1 MATQIPVDPTVSS
14 ANTLK
19 LENTHNRDVLIAIEK
34 KYQKEWQKNKVF
46 ESDAPTT
53 DEIPFNSVPAADIR
67 DKHPKYFGTFAYPY
81 MNGTLHAGHS
91 FTISKVEYTAGFN
104 RLLGKRVL
112 FPLGFHCTGMPI
124 KACADKLVEDVK
136 RFGKNFENYHEE
148 DEQTTADSNGV
159 AVAPTQGVNVK
170 DDITKFKSKKGKQAA
185 KTVKANYQFQTMLA
199 MGIPKE
205 EIHKFADANYWLE
218 YFPPL
223 CEQDLIDFGAR
234 IDWRRKFVTTDA
246 NPFYDAFV
254 RWQMNRLHEM
264 NKILY
269 GKRYTIYSP
278 KDGQPCMDHDRT
290 KGEGVGP
297 TEYTALKLKVKEWSA
312 EAAKEIESKIPKD
325 ANVYFVPATLRPET
339 MYGQTCCFVGPKINY
354 GVFKVSDKEY
364 FVVTKR
370 AAWNM
375 AFQGRF
381 FDEDNFPR
389 DQSELQPVVELPGS
403 VFVGTLVDAPLSV
416 HTEGVRILPMETV
429 SATKGTG
436 VVTCV
441 PSDSP
446 DDYATVRD
454 LAKKAE
460 FYGIKK
466 EWAELEI
473 IPLIETPAYG
483 NLAAKFLV
491 ESKKIQSP
499 KDTTLLAEAKDLAY
513 KEGFYNGTMLVGEF
527 KGEKVTEAKDKVRSA
542 LIKSG
547 DAFPFA
553 DPSAEVISRSAD
565 ECVVAYVPQ
574 WFLNYGPNDKEWQQ
588 TVLNYVKD
596 ENGLK
601 TYTQETENQFVANL
615 EWLNQWAC
623 ARTYGLGSKLPWD
636 PKFLVESL
644 SDSTIYMSY
653 YTIAHF
659 LHGDKFGKTPGLLN
673 ITPDQMTDDVW
684 DYVFTR
690 TNDVESVSQS
700 SKIPVQDLQTM
711 RRSFEYWYPLDLRSS
726 GKDLIPN
733 HLTFFLYIHLA
744 LFPREY
750 WPKSVRSNGHLLL
763 NGDKMSKS
771 TGNFLTLSQAVKKF
785 GADATRIALADAGDG
800 MEDANF
806 EEKGANAAI
815 MRMYTLKEWIEDTMN
830 DKNLRDSEGEV
841 IWDKLFDDEMNM
853 LVHEAYQHYSDTNYK
868 LALKSALYDFQSAR
882 DFYREAC
889 NSSGTPMS
897 RALIHRYVELQA
909 LLIVT
914 IAPHW
919 AEHIWLEVLHKP
931 QSIQLARWPEVPAAD
946 AVLGAARE
954 YVRVTSSN
962 ITSAEAQAA
971 KKMAKG
977 KTAAFDPRKPKR
989 ITIFVATAFPAWQ
1002 DKYVDLVRQAFEK
1015 SSLQDDRALN
1025 GQVAK
1030 LGMGKGQEM
1039 KKAMPFVQALKKRLV
1054 VNHETPAVV
1063 FERKLPFDEV
1073 DILNRM
1079 KKGLM
1084 KTTGCR
1090 EVVVVTVTEDNKAGL
1105 PPLAEQAVPGSP
1117 SFLFENVE
1125 V

>member
-1 MATQIPVDPTVSS
+1 MATQIPVDPTLVS

-34 KYQKEWQKNKVF
+34 KYQQEWQKNKVF
-46 ESDAPTT
+46 ESDAPSTS
-53 DEIPFNSVPAADIR
+53 EIPFSSVPAAEIR
-67 DKHPKYFGTFAYPY
+67 EKHPKYFGTFAYPY
-81 MNGTLHAGHS
+81 MNGSLHAGHS
-91 FTISKVEYTAGFN
+91 FTVSKVEFTAGFA
-104 RLLGKRVL
+104 RLTGKRVL

-124 KACADKLVEDVK
+124 KACADKLVEDVR
-136 RFGKNFENYHEE
+136 RFGKTFENYHEE
-148 DEQTTADSNGV
+148 EEHETPESNGV
-159 AVAPTQGVNVK
+159 PVAPTQGINVK

-246 NPFYDAFV
+246 NPYYDAFV

-297 TEYTALKLKVKEWSA
+297 TEYTALKLKVKEWSP
-312 EAAKEIESKIPKD
+312 EAAKEVESKIPKD
-325 ANVYFVPATLRPET
+325 ASVYFVPATLRPET
-339 MYGQTCCFVGPKINY
+339 MYGQTCCFVGPKIKY
-354 GVFKVSDKEY
+354 GIFKVSEKEY
-364 FVVTKR
+364 YVVTKR

-375 AFQGRF
+375 AFQGTF
-381 FDEDNFPR
+381 FDEAHFPR

-403 VFVGTLVDAPLSV
+403 AFVGTLVKAPLSV

-436 VVTCV
+436 VVTSV

-446 DDYATVRD
+446 DDFATVRD
-454 LAKKAE
+454 LAKKAD

-473 IPLIETPAYG
+473 IPIIDTPAYG
-483 NLAAKFLV
+483 NLAAKYLV
-491 ESKKIQSP
+491 DAKKIQSP
-499 KDTTLLAEAKDLAY
+499 KDATLLAEAKDMAY

-527 KGEKVTEAKDKVRSA
+527 KGEKVSEAKDKVRNS

-574 WFLNYGPNDKEWQQ
+574 WFLNYGENDKEWQQ
-588 TVLNYVKD
+588 TVLEYVK
-596 ENGLK
+596 NGLE
-601 TYTQETENQFVANL
+601 TYTHETQNQFVANL

-673 ITPDQMTDDVW
+673 IKDEQMTDDVW
-684 DYVFTR
+684 DYIFTR
-690 TNDVESVSQS
+690 TNDVQNVSKS
-700 SKIPVQDLQTM
+700 SKISVDDLQTL
-711 RRSFEYWYPLDLRSS
+711 RRSFEYWYPLDMRSS

-744 LFPREY
+744 IFPREY
-750 WPKSVRSNGHLLL
+750 WPRSVRSNGHLLL

-815 MRMYTLKEWIEDTMN
+815 MRMYTLKEWIEDVLK
-830 DKNLRDSEGEV
+830 DPSLRQTQGEV
-841 IWDKLFDDEMNM
+841 IWDKLFEDEMNL

-889 NSSGTPMS
+889 LSSGTPMS
-897 RALIHRYVELQA
+897 RPLVQRYVELQS
-909 LLIVT
+909 LLIAT

-919 AEHIWLEVLHKP
+919 AEYMWLEVLHKDD
-931 QSIQLARWPEVPAAD
+931 SIQNARWPEVPTANPGLTAM
-946 AVLGAARE
+946 RE
-954 YVRVTSSN
+954 YVKGTSSN

-977 KTAAFDPRKPKR
+977 KSAAFDPRKPKR
-989 ITIFVATAFPAWQ
+989 ITIFVAKSFPAWQ
-1002 DKYVDLVRQAFEK
+1002 DKYVDLVREMLEK
-1015 SSLQDDRALN
+1015 STLDDDRALN

-1030 LGMGKGQEM
+1030 MGKGPEM

-1054 VNHETPAVV
+1054 VNNESPETV

-1073 DILNRM
+1073 EILNDM

-1084 KTTGCR
+1084 RTTGCKD
-1090 EVVVVTVTEDNKAGL
+1090 VVVTVVGEDKTGL
-1105 PPLAEQAVPGSP
+1105 PVMAEHAVPGLP

-1125 V
+1125 

>member
-1 MATQIPVDPTVSS
+1 MATQIPVDPALNS
-14 ANTLK
+14 ANTLR

-53 DEIPFNSVPAADIR
+53 TEIPFGSVPAADIR
-67 DKHPKYFGTFAYPY
+67 KKYPKFFGTFAYPY

-91 FTISKVEYTAGFN
+91 FTVSKVEFTAGFE
-104 RLLGKRVL
+104 RLTGKRVL

-136 RFGKNFENYHEE
+136 RFGQNFENYHEE
-148 DEQTTADSNGV
+148 EEDIPPESNG
-159 AVAPTQGVNVK
+159 APVAPTQGINVR
-170 DDITKFKSKKGKQAA
+170 DDVTKFKSKKGKQAA
-185 KTVKANYQFQTMLA
+185 KTIKTHYQFQTMLA

-223 CEQDLIDFGAR
+223 CEQDLNDFGAR

-246 NPFYDAFV
+246 NPYYDAFV
-254 RWQMNRLHEM
+254 RWQMNRLHEL

-297 TEYTALKLKVKEWSA
+297 TEYTALKLRVKEWSP
-312 EAAKEIESKIPKD
+312 EAAREVESKIPKD

-339 MYGQTCCFVGPKINY
+339 MYGQTCCFVGPKIKY
-354 GVFKVSDKEY
+354 GIFKVSEKEY
-364 FVVTKR
+364 YVVTKR

-375 AFQGRF
+375 AFQGIF
-381 FDEDNFPR
+381 FDEAHFPR
-389 DQSELQPVVELPGS
+389 DQEELQPVVELPGS
-403 VFVGTLVDAPLSV
+403 VFVGTLVNAPLSA
-416 HTEGVRILPMETV
+416 HPHGVRILPMETV

-436 VVTCV
+436 VVTSV

-446 DDYATVRD
+446 DDFATVRD

-466 EWAELEI
+466 EWAEPEI
-473 IPLIETPAYG
+473 IPIIDTPAYG
-483 NLAAKFLV
+483 NLAAKHLV
-491 ESKKIQSP
+491 EAMKIQSP
-499 KDTTLLAEAKDLAY
+499 KDAALLAEAKDLVY

-527 KGEKVTEAKDKVRSA
+527 KGEKVSDAKEKVRNS

-547 DAFPFA
+547 EAFPFA

-574 WFLNYGPNDKEWQQ
+574 WFLNYGENDKEWQGR
-588 TVLNYVKD
+588 VLDYVKD
-596 ENGLK
+596 KDGLE
-601 TYTQETENQFVANL
+601 TYTHETENQFVANL

-636 PKFLVESL
+636 PTFLVESL

-659 LHGDKFGKTPGLLN
+659 LHGDKFGVTPGLLP
-673 ITPDQMTDDVW
+673 IKPEQMIDDVW
-684 DYVFTR
+684 DYIFTR
-690 TNDVESVSQS
+690 TNDVESVSKS
-700 SKIPVQDLQTM
+700 SEISVEDLQTL
-711 RRSFEYWYPLDLRSS
+711 RRSFEYWYPLDMRSS

-733 HLTFFLYIHLA
+733 HLTFFLYVHLA

-750 WPKSVRSNGHLLL
+750 WPRSVRSNGHLLL

-815 MRMYTLKEWIEDTMN
+815 MRMYTLKEWIEDTLK
-830 DKNLRDSEGEV
+830 DSGLRNTQGEV
-841 IWDKLFDDEMNM
+841 IWDKLFEDEMDL
-853 LVHEAYQHYSDTNYK
+853 LVHEAYQHYSDTNFK

-889 NSSGTPMS
+889 LSSGTPMS
-897 RALIHRYVELQA
+897 RPLILRYVELQS
-909 LLIVT
+909 LLIAT

-919 AEHIWLEVLHKP
+919 AEYIWLEVLHKDS
-931 QSIQLARWPEVPAAD
+931 SIQLARWPEVPVPD
-946 AVLGAARE
+946 PSLTAVRE
-954 YVRVTSSN
+954 YVKTTSSN

-989 ITIFVATAFPAWQ
+989 ITIFVASNFPAWQ
-1002 DKYVDLVRQAFEK
+1002 DKYVELVREMLAA
-1015 SSLQDDRALN
+1015 STLNDDKALN

-1030 LGMGKGQEM
+1030 LSKGPEM
-1039 KKAMPFVQALKKRLV
+1039 KKAMPFVQALKKRLTFGK
-1054 VNHETPAVV
+1054 ESPEAV
-1063 FERKLPFDEV
+1063 FNRKLPFDEV
-1073 DILNRM
+1073 SVLHDM

-1084 KTTGCR
+1084 KTTGCKD
-1090 EVVVVTVTEDNKAGL
+1090 VVIVSVGEDKSGL
-1105 PPLAEQAVPGSP
+1105 PPMAEHAVPGSP
-1117 SFLFENVE
+1117 SFLFENIE
-1125 V
+1125 A